1 VAVSDISGAFKAR
14 WASADNGRMITAVIC
29 LVVLLAVVVVGHAQA
44 QARSDEP
51 SLLRFEVWQLFG
63 LVVIPFVFLTHGLLV
78 TKAAAVMF
86 VVLLGA
92 VFLLR
97 RRRSGAAID
106 F

>member
-1 VAVSDISGAFKAR
+1 
-14 WASADNGRMITAVIC
+14 MITPVIC

-44 QARSDEP
+44 QSRKDEP
-51 SLLRFEVWQLFG
+51 ALMRFEAWQLFG
-63 LVVIPFVFLTHGLLV
+63 LAVIPFVFLTHGLLV

-86 VVLLGA
+86 VVLLGV

-97 RRRSGAAID
+97 RRRAGAAVED

>member
-1 VAVSDISGAFKAR
+1 MIAAV
-14 WASADNGRMITAVIC
+14 VC
-29 LVVLLAVVVVGHAQA
+29 LVVLLAILVVGHAQA
-44 QARSDEP
+44 QARTDEP
-51 SLLRFEVWQLFG
+51 AVLRFETWQLLG

-86 VVLLGA
+86 VVLLGG

-97 RRRSGAAID
+97 RRRARAGAD

>member
-1 VAVSDISGAFKAR
+1 LFKAGSAPADR
-14 WASADNGRMITAVIC
+14 WSVITPVIS

-44 QARSDEP
+44 QARKDEP
-51 SLLRFEVWQLFG
+51 SVLRFEVWQLFG
-63 LVVIPFVFLTHGLLV
+63 LLVIPFVFLTHGLLV

-86 VVLLGA
+86 VVLLGS

-97 RRRSGAAID
+97 RRRSHAVVD

>member
-1 VAVSDISGAFKAR
+1 V
-14 WASADNGRMITAVIC
+14 ITPVIC

-44 QARSDEP
+44 QIRRDEP
-51 SLLRFEVWQLFG
+51 ALLRFEAWQLVG

-97 RRRSGAAID
+97 RRRAGAAVD

>member
-1 VAVSDISGAFKAR
+1 MV
-14 WASADNGRMITAVIC
+14 TPVIC

-44 QARSDEP
+44 QSRREEP
-51 SLLRFEVWQLFG
+51 ALLRFETWQLFG
-63 LVVIPFVFLTHGLLV
+63 LIVIPFVFLTHGLLV
-78 TKAAAVMF
+78 TKAAAVVF

-97 RRRSGAAID
+97 RRRAGAVED

>member
-1 VAVSDISGAFKAR
+1 VITPVIS
-14 WASADNGRMITAVIC
+14 

-44 QARSDEP
+44 QSRKDEP
-51 SLLRFEVWQLFG
+51 ALLRFEAWQLFG
-63 LVVIPFVFLTHGLLV
+63 LVVIPFVFLTHGVLV

-86 VVLLGA
+86 VVLLGG

-97 RRRSGAAID
+97 RRRAGSAIED

>member
-1 VAVSDISGAFKAR
+1 MVA
-14 WASADNGRMITAVIC
+14 AVIC
-29 LVVLLAVVVVGHAQA
+29 LIVLLSVLVVGQA
-44 QARSDEP
+44 QAKTRTDEP
-51 SLLRFEVWQLFG
+51 SVLRFETWQLLG

-86 VVLLGA
+86 VVLLGG

-97 RRRSGAAID
+97 RRRARAGAD